1 MSKNVFLRP
10 VTQRE
15 KQVVHS
21 LGNDN
26 WEVLDFGPN
35 VFRPGE
41 VLLRKN
47 GHQRWVKET
56 QVSDMEVEV
65 KP

>member
-1 MSKNVFLRP
+1 MHNKVTLRP

-15 KQVVHS
+15 NQVVRS
-21 LGNDN
+21 LGSDN

-41 VLLRKN
+41 VLIRKN

-56 QVSDMEVEV
+56 QISNGIQV
-65 KP
+65 